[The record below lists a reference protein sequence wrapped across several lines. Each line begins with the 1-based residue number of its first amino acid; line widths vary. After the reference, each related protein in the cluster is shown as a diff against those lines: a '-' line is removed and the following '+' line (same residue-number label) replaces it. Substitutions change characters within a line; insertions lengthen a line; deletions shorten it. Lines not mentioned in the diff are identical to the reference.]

1 MKVNRRKMAT
11 SRIEVLL
18 ERAQKI
24 YPKDKNL
31 ANRYATLAKRL
42 LTRHNAKFP
51 KGWKRRVCKK
61 CGKFLVPGDNCRI
74 RTHKSRITITCL
86 ECDNVVRVPF
96 K

>member
-18 ERAQKI
+18 EKAQKV
-24 YPKDKNL
+24 YSKDKNL
-31 ANRYATLAKRL
+31 ANRYAVLARRL
-42 LTRHNAKFP
+42 LTRHNARFP

-61 CGKFLVPGDNCRI
+61 CGKFLVPGENCRI

-86 ECDNVVRVPF
+86 ECENVVRVPF